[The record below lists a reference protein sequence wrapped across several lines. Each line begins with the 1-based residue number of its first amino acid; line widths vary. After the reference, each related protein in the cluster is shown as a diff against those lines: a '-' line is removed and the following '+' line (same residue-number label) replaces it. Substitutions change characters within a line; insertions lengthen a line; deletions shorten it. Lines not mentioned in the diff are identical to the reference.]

1 MNLPDDQPLSGV
13 LKQWKVSAPVSPRL
27 REAVWRRIARAEA
40 QPEQAFGEGWK
51 AWLAGMFAKRAWA
64 GAYLAV
70 LLAAGLTAGYLRGEA
85 RQQRANDELAAR
97 YVRALD
103 PSQHPFQ

>member
-40 QPEQAFGEGWK
+40 QPEPAFGEGWK
-51 AWLAGMFAKRAWA
+51 SWLAGVFAKRAWA

-85 RQQRANDELAAR
+85 RQQRADDELAAR